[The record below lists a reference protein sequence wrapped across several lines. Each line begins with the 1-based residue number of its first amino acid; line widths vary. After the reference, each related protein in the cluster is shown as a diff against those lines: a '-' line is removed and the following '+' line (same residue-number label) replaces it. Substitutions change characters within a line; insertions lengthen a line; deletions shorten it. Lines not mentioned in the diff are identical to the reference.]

1 VHRIRLVSAAVAI
14 ALLVPAQTAAAAAA
28 PAPDGMASVAASPP
42 IAAPGRV
49 GAGGLNGYAEVTFSP
64 VSDPAGRVAGYRVTV
79 GPSSTTV
86 PAEGPYQATFSGLP
100 AGRLAV
106 TVTAL
111 SSDGS
116 PTRPAT
122 TTVNAGDGSTVPTGT
137 ATAGVGSVAVA
148 FRAVR
153 AAAGSLPVTGYR
165 VTVGS
170 TSVTTTRTA
179 VKVTGLTAGVAVPVT
194 VTVLHGARDGKVAS
208 LGTVTPLAPSPPA
221 PPTAL
226 TANGSRNRIR
236 VNWRP
241 SPTSGVT
248 GYQITI
254 AGRTV
259 SVGSTQRSANVA
271 VPPGTHTVSVVA
283 VGPGGTSVAATT
295 SATAG

>member
-14 ALLVPAQTAAAAAA
+14 ALLVPAQTAAAATAT
-28 PAPDGMASVAASPP
+28 PDSTASVAAFPP

-64 VSDPAGRVAGYRVTV
+64 VSDPADRVAGYRVTV
-79 GPSSTTV
+79 GSSSTTV
-86 PAEGPYQATFSGLP
+86 AAEGPYLATFSGLP

-111 SSDGS
+111 ANDGS

-122 TTVNAGDGSTVPTGT
+122 TTVNTGDGSTVPTGT
-137 ATAGVGSVAVA
+137 ATAGVGSAAVA

-179 VKVTGLTAGVAVPVT
+179 VQVTGLATGVAVPVT
-194 VTVLHGARDGKVAS
+194 VTVLHGTRTGKVAS

-221 PPTAL
+221 PPTVV
-226 TANGSRNRIR
+226 TANGSRNRIK

-248 GYQITI
+248 GYQVTV

-283 VGPGGTSVAATT
+283 IGPGGTSVAATT